1 MAVPVTAP
9 RGVVVSSPKS
19 IDALWITV
27 PLPATG
33 AMEAVNVMSVPA
45 VGLAVVA
52 VMDTTG
58 CGFGLTDTEIE
69 FLTTFPKLSVTV
81 PTMSKVPEDR

>member
-1 MAVPVTAP
+1 MDAVKIMST
-9 RGVVVSSPKS
+9 
-19 IDALWITV
+19 
-27 PLPATG
+27 PAMG
-33 AMEAVNVMSVPA
+33 F
-45 VGLAVVA
+45 AVVA

-58 CGFGLTDTEIE
+58 CGFALTDTEIE

>member
-1 MAVPVTAP
+1 
-9 RGVVVSSPKS
+9 
-19 IDALWITV
+19 
-27 PLPATG
+27 
-33 AMEAVNVMSVPA
+33 MSTPA
-45 VGLAVVA
+45 VGFAVVA

-58 CGFGLTDTEIE
+58 CGFALTDTEIE